1 MNINMSLIGQMIT
14 FAVLVWFS
22 MKFVFPAL
30 NSALD
35 ERAKRIA
42 DGLAAADQGQAIMAE
57 LATVAR
63 PYAEALFRVA
73 QAGNLAQWSDLV
85 SEMAQIGSHEE
96 VLAYA
101 RNPKVLDSDVIAAI
115 KALLK
120 SPLNAEANNFLSML
134 IENGRIALLPE
145 IGAQFALL
153 KNAAEGAADA
163 EITSA
168 FDMSE
173 AQVAELIKTLEKK
186 FSRKLKPAVTVDPSL
201 IGGVRVVVGDEVL
214 DTSVNAKLQQLR
226 SALVA

>member
-1 MNINMSLIGQMIT
+1 
-14 FAVLVWFS
+14 
-22 MKFVFPAL
+22 
-30 NSALD
+30 
-35 ERAKRIA
+35 
-42 DGLAAADQGQAIMAE
+42 MAE

-63 PYAEALFRVA
+63 PYAEAIFRVA

-85 SEMAQIGSHEE
+85 SELAQIGSHEE

-186 FSRKLKPAVTVDPSL
+186 FSRKLKPVVTVDPSL

-214 DTSVNAKLQQLR
+214 DTSVSAKLQQLR